1 MSSTTR
7 VSQMAHLKQKQISD
21 NSCKAIIIDTLLETV
36 HPLTREELSGEIAA
50 LFHILVSTERLN
62 QLIDTLSQERIIL
75 FDTEGHIEITP
86 VHKSD
91 FITNQLQETSL
102 RKQATLL
109 WIDHIRVTQEVSSE
123 LDVCLSQA
131 LPIFLRS
138 LFVKHGVSSYE
149 LLTSTDDGDSF
160 DIKQI
165 AYSVSQQFDEPY
177 RNDIR
182 ILLPTIFQMIDQITV
197 KKYLKHSIEKAVGY
211 ISEVISDENLNQITD
226 SLKELTVYLDT
237 NTIYR
242 LLNLQGN
249 SRYESIKET
258 LDFCRGNG
266 VRLKV
271 SALTKKELSSRLK
284 FDARVLMKYPTR
296 TNLSRAGYKYR
307 TSDNY
312 VSTYWLRAEK
322 TGVSVSDFI
331 EYYQN
336 FDILLEAEQIEI
348 EEIEVDEQP
357 LIDKAK
363 VFFEKMSLRDP
374 EHEKSDSGLW
384 HDAYNFAYIQKM
396 QKADAK
402 NAVDTHCLFLTTDHA
417 LTTFQREDHEVK
429 EGPPVVIAPSQ
440 LLQMFAFSKADSGYE
455 ETFIKFFASSS
466 LGISFKYSN
475 DDIQEILSRIGHY
488 NGVTTDIAERILA
501 RELVNSRYLT
511 ASTDEEKEEI
521 IYNSVSDELLIE
533 LDLTREQVAFLESKK
548 NQLDEDCKV
557 ALDLLDE
564 NDAQFKSEKLRLQA
578 EADEARQQRDAEAT
592 ARQQAETESH
602 NTKKYSDAQE
612 ELYVNE
618 KMKAWK
624 RKHYFLFA
632 IGVLLSGAVVILSL
646 FLWQHLKDSGCLSLL
661 GALAI
666 TVPLAAT
673 GGKVFFIK
681 ATSEARQDI
690 LNIYHTKL
698 KR

>member
-1 MSSTTR
+1 M
-7 VSQMAHLKQKQISD
+7 
-21 NSCKAIIIDTLLETV
+21 LE
-36 HPLTREELSGEIAA
+36 
-50 LFHILVSTERLN
+50 FKD
-62 QLIDTLSQERIIL
+62 Q
-75 FDTEGHIEITP
+75 
-86 VHKSD
+86 
-91 FITNQLQETSL
+91 
-102 RKQATLL
+102 
-109 WIDHIRVTQEVSSE
+109 
-123 LDVCLSQA
+123 
-131 LPIFLRS
+131 
-138 LFVKHGVSSYE
+138 
-149 LLTSTDDGDSF
+149 
-160 DIKQI
+160 
-165 AYSVSQQFDEPY
+165 
-177 RNDIR
+177 RN
-182 ILLPTIFQMIDQITV
+182 
-197 KKYLKHSIEKAVGY
+197 
-211 ISEVISDENLNQITD
+211 
-226 SLKELTVYLDT
+226 VYLFT
-237 NTIYR
+237 PPITGRYR
-242 LLNLQGN
+242 FEISN
-249 SRYESIKET
+249 
-258 LDFCRGNG
+258 
-266 VRLKV
+266 
-271 SALTKKELSSRLK
+271 LTKGS
-284 FDARVLMKYPTR
+284 
-296 TNLSRAGYKYR
+296 
-307 TSDNY
+307 
-312 VSTYWLRAEK
+312 
-322 TGVSVSDFI
+322 
-331 EYYQN
+331 
-336 FDILLEAEQIEI
+336 
-348 EEIEVDEQP
+348 
-357 LIDKAK
+357 
-363 VFFEKMSLRDP
+363 
-374 EHEKSDSGLW
+374 
-384 HDAYNFAYIQKM
+384 
-396 QKADAK
+396 
-402 NAVDTHCLFLTTDHA
+402 
-417 LTTFQREDHEVK
+417 DHEVNLLVYNSGGGEEASTSYGIMNGDGLTIASMQAGQTYEIQIRQYSGIDSYNLNIGYQKDSLDITGFNIIADSIQYRDQKNIYFFTPTVTGRYRFEISNLAKGSSNEVNLYVWNSRGGEEGSTSYGIMNGEGLTIKDMQAGETYQIQVRQYSGYDMYNLNLGLQK
-429 EGPPVVIAPSQ
+429 ETVDISEYSSVS
-440 LLQMFAFSKADSGYE
+440 DSGYE

-673 GGKVFFIK
+673 GGKVFSIK

>member
-1 MSSTTR
+1 
-7 VSQMAHLKQKQISD
+7 MAHLKQKQISD
-21 NSCKAIIIDTLLETV
+21 SSCKAIIIDTLLETV
-36 HPLTREELSGEIAA
+36 HPLTQKELSAEITSLFHVLVTTDRLNSLISA
-50 LFHILVSTERLN
+50 LF
-62 QLIDTLSQERIIL
+62 QEGIIL
-75 FDTEGHIEITP
+75 FDSEGHIDIPTP
-86 VHKSD
+86 KKTD
-91 FITNQLQETSL
+91 FITARLQETSL
-102 RKQATLL
+102 RQTATLL
-109 WIDHIRVTQEVSSE
+109 WIDYIRTKREISNE
-123 LDVCLSQA
+123 LETCLSQA

-149 LLTSTDDGDSF
+149 LLTSTDDGDPF
-160 DIKQI
+160 DLKQI
-165 AYSVSQQFDEPY
+165 ARDVSQQFDETY
-177 RNDIR
+177 RIDIETF
-182 ILLPTIFQMIDQITV
+182 LPTIFQTIDSPTV
-197 KKYLKHSIEKAVGY
+197 IEFLKHSIEKAIGY
-211 ISEVISDENLNQITD
+211 ISEVISDENLIQITD
-226 SLKELTVYLDT
+226 SLKKLTIYLDT

-249 SRYESIKET
+249 SRFESIKET

-266 VRLKV
+266 IKLKV

-307 TSDNY
+307 TADNY
-312 VSTYWLRAEK
+312 VSTYWLRAET
-322 TGVSVSDFI
+322 TGVSVSDFV

-348 EEIEVDEQP
+348 EEIEVDEKP

-363 VFFEKMSLRDP
+363 DFFGKMSLCDP

-402 NAVDTHCLFLTTDHA
+402 NAIDTQCLFLTTDHA
-417 LTTFQREDHEVK
+417 LTTFQQKNHEVN
-429 EGPPVVIAPSQ
+429 ECPPVVITPSQ

-488 NGVTTDIAERILA
+488 NGVNVDIAERILA
-501 RELVNSRYLT
+501 RELVSSRYST

-548 NQLDEDCKV
+548 NQLDEDCKI

-578 EADEARQQRDAEAT
+578 ETDEARQQRDAEAA
-592 ARQQAETESH
+592 ARQQAETENH

-612 ELYVNE
+612 KLYVNE

-624 RKHYFLFA
+624 RRYYLLFA
-632 IGVLLSGAVVILSL
+632 MGVLLSGAVVILSL
-646 FLWQHLKDSGCLSLL
+646 FLWKHLKDSGCLSLL
-661 GALAI
+661 GALTI

-673 GGKVFFIK
+673 GGKVFSTK
-681 ATSEARQDI
+681 AIVETRQDI
-690 LNIYHTKL
+690 LNTYHMKL
-698 KR
+698 KK